1 MYEVKTREIPERSLL
16 CVSER
21 HRRKAAW
28 AFGKEFIALL
38 RHYKFPQVEGRAGA
52 FFEILWGEVS
62 EDSDGPIEPCRPV
75 PEDQAEALAARCPE
89 LTLRAEP
96 AHGEAFVPIGD
107 GQLGG
112 ADWQVGSRSLEAWS
126 DQQQHNV
133 DVRLASLGLRI
144 TYSQRNWPGH
154 LPRLRDPVHRSGTRM
169 TAAVRA
175 ESLTKRFGEI
185 PAVTDLSFVLEAGTI
200 TGFLGPNGAG
210 KTTTLRMVPGV
221 ATPTSGRALVFDKPY
236 SRAGPVRR
244 CGSARC
250 SRRPIS
256 IPAVRAAIT
265 CGCSPVPLMSP
276 IRERM
281 RCCAWWSARVRRD
294 GA

>member
-1 MYEVKTREIPERSLL
+1 MDEMGIGEFASRSRLSARALRIYDELGLLAPARVDEDSGYRFYEPGQLKQARLISSLRQLYFPLAEIKAILPLEPAQAAERVRQVWAATESKHSSLRALATYLIDELSGKRSVVYEVKTREIPERSLL
-16 CVSER
+16 CVKRNVTGE
-21 HRRKAAW
+21 KAAW

-52 FFEILWGEVS
+52 FFQIFWGEVS
-62 EDSDGPIEPCRPV
+62 EDSDGPIEWCRPV

-144 TYSQRNWPGH
+144 TY
-154 LPRLRDPVHRSGTRM
+154 LPSEIGQDTYQDFAIPFTGQ
-169 TAAVRA
+169 VR
-175 ESLTKRFGEI
+175 G
-185 PAVTDLSFVLEAGTI
+185 
-200 TGFLGPNGAG
+200 
-210 KTTTLRMVPGV
+210 
-221 ATPTSGRALVFDKPY
+221 
-236 SRAGPVRR
+236 
-244 CGSARC
+244 
-250 SRRPIS
+250 
-256 IPAVRAAIT
+256 
-265 CGCSPVPLMSP
+265 
-276 IRERM
+276 
-281 RCCAWWSARVRRD
+281 
-294 GA
+294 